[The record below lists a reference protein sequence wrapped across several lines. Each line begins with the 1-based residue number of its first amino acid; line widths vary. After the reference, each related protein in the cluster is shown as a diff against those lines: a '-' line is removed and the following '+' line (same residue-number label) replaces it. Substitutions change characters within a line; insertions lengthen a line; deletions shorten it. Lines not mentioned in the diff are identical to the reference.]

1 MPTMLRNVVSRSIQ
15 VHGSICISTE
25 MNLGKWLIDSYALG
39 LADGATE
46 IHKLN
51 LARELLKGVQPA
63 PDVFPSQHLLRLR
76 EEAVEKY
83 GEPYSQSLG
92 ADGEASL
99 LGEVFS

>member
-15 VHGSICISTE
+15 VHGSIGISTE

-51 LARELLKGVQPA
+51 LARELLKGAKPA
-63 PDVFPSQHLLRLR
+63 PDIFPSQHLPRLR
-76 EEAVEKY
+76 AEAIDKY
-83 GEPYSQSLG
+83 GDVYAELLG
-92 ADGEASL
+92 GNGEAARL
-99 LGEVFS
+99 RGALT